1 MGYAILMAT
10 RVTGW
15 EAISFAQRNQCLLSV
30 HAAPAPAP
38 APAEEARDGVTVEEA
53 KRVAATQ
60 PERVYLDFDE
70 PGGDTRLA

>member
-30 HAAPAPAP
+30 HAAP